1 MLILEPKL
9 QYFSAYLQLKSVQV
23 LKNQCMV
30 GGSACTQIKY
40 YAEDQVV
47 ATEAVNSA
55 VDGASELVVE
65 REDMSNSH
73 DRELPAPVQVQAVLP
88 LSYSDLRCSMQ
99 LDTAL
104 ILPATFQN

>member
-1 MLILEPKL
+1 
-9 QYFSAYLQLKSVQV
+9 
-23 LKNQCMV
+23 MV

-55 VDGASELVVE
+55 VDGASEPVVE

-73 DRELPAPVQVQAVLP
+73 DKELPAPVQVQLAVDDGPSTFIFNQNRFTLFA
-88 LSYSDLRCSMQ
+88 MQ
-99 LDTAL
+99 LDTAV
-104 ILPATFQN
+104 ILPATFQNSTRRMN